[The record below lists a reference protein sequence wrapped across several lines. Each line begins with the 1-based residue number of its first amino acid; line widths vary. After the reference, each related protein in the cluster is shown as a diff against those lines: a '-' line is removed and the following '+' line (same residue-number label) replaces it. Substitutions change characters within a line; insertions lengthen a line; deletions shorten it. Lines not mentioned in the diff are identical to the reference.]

1 MWRELWNRYRVQT
14 ISVMGFV
21 LFAVVGA
28 TAMLLPSVKE
38 RLERQGAEAQ
48 PAQVQ
53 PRAPSAGQPEAERQ
67 SAQEAAPQAEW
78 YLYISGS
85 VRKPGVYKLPAN

>member
-28 TAMLLPSVKE
+28 TAMLLPSVRE

-53 PRAPSAGQPEAERQ
+53 PRAPFQNIINRSCPDDILKFLRNQFCLLR
-67 SAQEAAPQAEW
+67 
-78 YLYISGS
+78 
-85 VRKPGVYKLPAN
+85 